1 MKDEITEL
9 RELCADIRKFIQEE
23 RLSEAKEK
31 IALGMAQHPDAGI
44 PHNLMGIVKEI
55 ENDRVGA
62 MKHFRAAYALD
73 PKNTSIRK
81 NIDSLCAFRPTYKHF
96 CSGYT
101 WKNYNNWYAFTCHVA
116 SLSYRVFNW
125 RWNW

>member
-62 MKHFRAAYALD
+62 MKHFRSAYALN

-81 NIDSLCAFRPTYKHF
+81 NIDSLCAFRPTGKKLLF
-96 CSGYT
+96 GDEDDERQ
-101 WKNYNNWYAFTCHVA
+101 KG
-116 SLSYRVFNW
+116 SYIVEYDEQGIGHIVRK
-125 RWNW
+125 RD

>member
-44 PHNLMGIVKEI
+44 PHNLMGIVK
-55 ENDRVGA
+55 
-62 MKHFRAAYALD
+62 
-73 PKNTSIRK
+73 
-81 NIDSLCAFRPTYKHF
+81 
-96 CSGYT
+96 
-101 WKNYNNWYAFTCHVA
+101 
-116 SLSYRVFNW
+116 
-125 RWNW
+125 

>member
-62 MKHFRAAYALD
+62 MKHFRSAYALD

-81 NIDSLCAFRPTYKHF
+81 NIDSLCAFRLQGKSF
-96 CSGYT
+96 CLEMKMMKGKKEAT
-101 WKNYNNWYAFTCHVA
+101 LLNMMN
-116 SLSYRVFNW
+116 RVLDIS
-125 RWNW
+125 

>member
-44 PHNLMGIVKEI
+44 PHNLMGIVKKKKKRQGRCNET
-55 ENDRVGA
+55 
-62 MKHFRAAYALD
+62 F
-73 PKNTSIRK
+73 SC
-81 NIDSLCAFRPTYKHF
+81 SLCVRSQEYKY
-96 CSGYT
+96 S
-101 WKNYNNWYAFTCHVA
+101 
-116 SLSYRVFNW
+116 
-125 RWNW
+125 